1 MCICAREDNIYI
13 THATD
18 SDQRIG
24 RIFIKTP
31 YSGKVFKYF
40 KNKSYDPKFIGELK
54 SSLRNGIWSD
64 WWQNGK
70 IKYKGRY
77 KLGKKTGVWREWD
90 MNGVLRFE
98 SIFLNGKPLQIKNC
112 MTDKC
117 DSIFYIKT
125 NKPPLYFK
133 K

>member
-31 YSGKVFKYF
+31 YSGKVFKY
-40 KNKSYDPKFIGELK
+40 
-54 SSLRNGIWSD
+54 LRNGVWSD
-64 WWQNGK
+64 WWQNGR

-77 KLGKKTGVWREWD
+77 NLGKKTGIWREWD

-98 SIFLNGKPLQIKNC
+98 SVFLNGKPLQIKNC

-117 DSIFYIKT
+117 DSIFILKQINPFFLFK
-125 NKPPLYFK
+125 NKLEDK
-133 K
+133 NVKAN